1 MKELYE
7 ARSKLEIV
15 KIRATSIVDADEVK
29 LKVIDDLSALLD
41 GNERTYNAL
50 KKQASELRKEIK
62 ILELV
67 YFCKNGSYPDE
78 QH

>member
-7 ARSKLEIV
+7 ARNKLEIV
-15 KIRATSIVDADEVK
+15 MITATCIIEADESK

-41 GNERTYNAL
+41 KNEKTYNAL
-50 KKQASELRKEIK
+50 KKQALELKNEIK

-67 YFCKNGSYPDE
+67 YFCQNGMYSDE
-78 QH
+78 